1 MLVLSLPQ
9 ELATLLFWSEGSS
22 SQEVD
27 PLGSSE
33 SGPLINSSSRPNPW
47 HCKKDAEV
55 EATMLKC
62 CFLQLLGK
70 FFPKWVLPRWLAG
83 LEWWQGQWDGSWLH
97 FALALSGDT
106 PLEQTQS
113 SASTASCC
121 PSSQP
126 RKANT
131 HLNTSWRQNDQKSEV
146 TFRGSWDNTG
156 FNKQSGFFQTQVLF
170 STLQSLHSHLPLLPL
185 ATTLPWNWHIFLPSP
200 GICLPLFS
208 HRQAWQALLSA
219 QLCLPPFSVP
229 SSRFSSPPFFK
240 IVSLDQSSVPK
251 HFPPPSPLCALSV
264 NRT

>member
-170 STLQSLHSHLPLLPL
+170 STAISTLPSSSSATGHNPTLKLAHLPAITRHLFAPFQPQTGL
-185 ATTLPWNWHIFLPSP
+185 AGPPVCTALSP
-200 GICLPLFS
+200 PVFCAQLQI
-208 HRQAWQALLSA
+208 LLS
-219 QLCLPPFSVP
+219 
-229 SSRFSSPPFFK
+229 
-240 IVSLDQSSVPK
+240 SLI
-251 HFPPPSPLCALSV
+251 
-264 NRT
+264 